1 MSKLKQNIQ
10 ENGGFQHWFVNVF
23 WYHYKWPLLIG
34 VVVLGIIVFITV
46 DSLRKE
52 RYDTTVVIA
61 TDYYVDEAQ
70 LDALDDVLKP
80 VVGDLDGNGKVSINY
95 AVLYV
100 GNTEVGRQNQER
112 MYLYMSQEDVGLYL
126 MSQNVSDAY
135 TNPELEYFTD
145 SLADLGLPADE
156 DNPVCL
162 SLAEDDNHARLSLK
176 DNSVLAAC
184 GMEDM
189 YLSIMDFTTVKGDST
204 ARNTRDA
211 AVSMAQALIDA
222 GASGENS

>member
-1 MSKLKQNIQ
+1 MSKLKKNIQ
-10 ENGGFQHWFVNVF
+10 DNGGFQHWFVNVF

-61 TDYYVDEAQ
+61 TDYYVDETQ
-70 LDALDDVLKP
+70 LDALDQVLKP
-80 VVGDLDGNGKVSINY
+80 VVGDIDGNGKVNICY

-100 GNTEVGRQNQER
+100 GNTEVGRENQER
-112 MYLYMSQEDVGLYL
+112 VYLYMSQQDVGLYL
-126 MSQNVSDAY
+126 MSENVSDAY

-145 SLADLGLPADE
+145 SLSDMGLPCDAD
-156 DNPVCL
+156 DPV
-162 SLAEDDNHARLSLK
+162 RLSLK
-176 DNSVLAAC
+176 DNSVLAEC
-184 GMEDM
+184 GMENM
-189 YLSIMDFTTVKGDST
+189 YLSIMDFTSDSGNAT
-204 ARNTRDA
+204 ARHTKEA

-222 GASGENS
+222 GDSGDNS